1 MGNILII
8 TNNLKEVFC
17 GFWFQTFD
25 FTTSHLSLI
34 VDLTLGQTENSE
46 NEILEILKIYYN
58 DSHPVDLLPLALLN
72 MISPIKMENLNFV
85 QTIISTPPKDIQHL
99 IRANSIESNK
109 TKLLSQLLLLENTT
123 ECYTGSCL
131 FLFNINRFLFWDKLE
146 RKKYYSECC
155 FMVSRILFSIR

>member
-1 MGNILII
+1 L
-8 TNNLKEVFC
+8 
-17 GFWFQTFD
+17 
-25 FTTSHLSLI
+25 TS
-34 VDLTLGQTENSE
+34 GQTENSE

-72 MISPIKMENLNFV
+72 MISPVKMEKPNFV

-99 IRANSIESNK
+99 IKANSIESNK

-131 FLFNINRFLFWDKLE
+131 FLININSFHF
-146 RKKYYSECC
+146 
-155 FMVSRILFSIR
+155 